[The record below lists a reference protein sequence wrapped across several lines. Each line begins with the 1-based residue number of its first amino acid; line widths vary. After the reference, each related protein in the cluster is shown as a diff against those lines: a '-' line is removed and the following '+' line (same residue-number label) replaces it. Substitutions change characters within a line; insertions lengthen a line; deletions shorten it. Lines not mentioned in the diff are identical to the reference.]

1 MEVEWWALRG
11 RRSGLH
17 SGMKGIDGAW
27 VKRGEGERRRVRLKG
42 KGRSRARTNQNATTT
57 HGYCEQL
64 RPPRLVRNLG
74 DTEAGHH
81 HKRTFEEPRG
91 FSFGIGEELGSGIDG
106 EARENAI
113 ACLTVRG
120 LGLASWM
127 SQKPD

>member
-1 MEVEWWALRG
+1 MRPPPTGTANNF
-11 RRSGLH
+11 
-17 SGMKGIDGAW
+17 
-27 VKRGEGERRRVRLKG
+27 VRLNL
-42 KGRSRARTNQNATTT
+42 SATWGIPKPGTSS
-57 HGYCEQL
+57 E
-64 RPPRLVRNLG
+64 
-74 DTEAGHH
+74 
-81 HKRTFEEPRG
+81 RTFGELRG